1 MKRIP
6 FLIVHFTNR
15 KEVRLDLNFWNIDA
29 ENSKNGTLVFYNN
42 EGEMFSIVVNNVTF
56 MTTFIQEIPE
66 IGDPP
71 PLRRRLDPR

>member
-1 MKRIP
+1 MQ
-6 FLIVHFTNR
+6 
-15 KEVRLDLNFWNIDA
+15 LDLNFWNIDA

-42 EGEMFSIVVNNVTF
+42 EGEMFSIVVDNINF
-56 MTTFIQEIPE
+56 MTTLIREIPE